1 MEHYF
6 PTPKGDISIRFAN
19 PEDSAALL
27 DLRLESLSMHPEA
40 FAADIDLT
48 VADGTGGWAKL
59 ITDYAQNN
67 SGVVSIACTGA
78 ELIGMAGI
86 TRGHWPKTRHFG
98 VLWGVYVKPAWR
110 GFHVCEAMLH
120 EIFEWVAENGMSV
133 IYLGVTVSEKSAIRC
148 YSRCG
153 FAEYGIEPK
162 AILYQGM
169 YYDQVLMV
177 KLL

>member
-1 MEHYF
+1 MPHLF
-6 PTPKGDISIRFAN
+6 PTPKGDLTIRLASL
-19 PEDSAALL
+19 EDAASLL
-27 DLRLESLSMHPEA
+27 DLRLESLTLQPEA
-40 FAADIDLT
+40 FAADIGKIS
-48 VADGTGGWAKL
+48 VDGVGAFEKL
-59 ITDYAQNN
+59 IADNARTQAGCI
-67 SGVVSIACTGA
+67 SLACTDA
-78 ELIGMAGI
+78 ELIGLAGI

-110 GFHVCEAMLH
+110 GFHICEAMID

-153 FAEYGIEPK
+153 FAEYGIEPR
-162 AILYQGM
+162 AILYQGI